1 MTPREMLER
10 FQSLDVDR
18 AIKMTLGLTSKIIIE
33 KNQDQML
40 NGFRADDSYILPEY
54 TPYTREKKEE
64 KGWDPDKV
72 TLYDTGDFYNAMFA
86 DVSYFDI
93 EIDSTDSK
101 TEDLIEKY
109 GEKIFG
115 LSDESK
121 EEYRDDAMPVLI
133 EKIKEILK
141 L

>member
-1 MTPREMLER
+1 
-10 FQSLDVDR
+10 
-18 AIKMTLGLTSKIIIE
+18 MTLGLTSKIIIE